1 MVSPFIVLVL
11 LPRKPARRHP
21 VRAVGLG
28 WFRRL
33 RSRAGYGAFPIHYA
47 RRCCNRYPI
56 GQLQNPN
63 SNRWCSAVSRI
74 PFQSRGLSAFHWF
87 GSLDT
92 GTLVQPLRV
101 SHKFSLCY
109 PFGLLVGISA
119 VVSRRQSRPLCLALF
134 AQVRIS
140 PPHSLSQN
148 PTQPVVGLFCVS
160 LAPGKMLALW
170 YWFVALLLPCFPNFQ
185 KHFKGLWFWRL
196 LIITNLIDRDSIK
209 TFSAYCFLCGVSVGF
224 SGCHIDTHTPL
235 SPFYFDT

>member
-1 MVSPFIVLVL
+1 MVSPLVVLVL

-21 VRAVGLG
+21 VRAIGLG
-28 WFRRL
+28 GLRRP

-74 PFQSRGLSAFHWF
+74 PFQSRGLLAVHWF

-119 VVSRRQSRPLCLALF
+119 VVHLMSIILVPFQMFVKYRLF
-134 AQVRIS
+134 VKT
-140 PPHSLSQN
+140 LSGYN
-148 PTQPVVGLFCVS
+148 FLF
-160 LAPGKMLALW
+160 
-170 YWFVALLLPCFPNFQ
+170 
-185 KHFKGLWFWRL
+185 
-196 LIITNLIDRDSIK
+196 
-209 TFSAYCFLCGVSVGF
+209 GVSVGYWLALV
-224 SGCHIDTHTPL
+224 GLYRDCIGVL
-235 SPFYFDT
+235 